1 MKNLRIIAL
10 FALFFSGASCAGL
23 TVVEQAAKT
32 RGLMLF
38 NQYKDAQ
45 SELRIAAE
53 GGDAEAQ
60 FYLAEE
66 LRKEKQYI
74 TTEVYKWYEAAAEQG
89 DFYAMIRLG
98 RSNSD
103 LCRTMNNCPS
113 GKKKPDEWLAE
124 ATTIAKEKA
133 DQGDA
138 ESLYICLLYTSPSP
152 RDGLLSRMP
161 SSA

>member
-1 MKNLRIIAL
+1 MGTLYKNQSRTSNFYSMKILRIIAL

-38 NQYKDAQ
+38 NQYKGAQ

-66 LRKEKQYI
+66 LRKEKQHI
-74 TTEVYKWYEAAAEQG
+74 TIEAYKWYEAAAEQG

-98 RSNSD
+98 RKWKKEARRMVGRSD
-103 LCRTMNNCPS
+103 NDRKRK
-113 GKKKPDEWLAE
+113 G
-124 ATTIAKEKA
+124 
-133 DQGDA
+133 
-138 ESLYICLLYTSPSP
+138 
-152 RDGLLSRMP
+152 RSR
-161 SSA
+161 